1 MEIGEIEMTAGRAW
15 NGKRS
20 DRKASGKAEGLADFA
35 DLRGVAGWVHG

>member
-20 DRKASGKAEGLADFA
+20 DRNASGKAEGLADFA